1 MCEPTTMMALTIAST
16 AASVYGQQQAAK
28 AQTRANQQTYD
39 SQMQAYRFNQ
49 ASSNFTRVQEAE
61 NLAQTR
67 MTNDAAARR
76 AMATARVSAG
86 ESGVTGLSVDALLAD
101 IGARAGMDNSNAE
114 TNYLRR
120 DRAIQ
125 ADAMN
130 NWANTSSAI
139 NKLQTPTAPDYLG
152 AALKIGTAVNNYQ
165 PSAKPKAAY
174 ETQPWGGTAS
184 NPWYG

>member
-1 MCEPTTMMALTIAST
+1 MCEPTTMMALSIVST
-16 AASVYGQQQAAK
+16 AASVYGQQQAMR
-28 AQTRANQQTYD
+28 AQERANQQTYD
-39 SQMQAYRFNQ
+39 NQMTAYRYNQ
-49 ASSNFTRVQEAE
+49 ASANFTRVQEAE

-125 ADAMN
+125 ADAVN
-130 NWANTSSAI
+130 NWANTANSI
-139 NKLQTPTAPDYLG
+139 NKLTTPQTPDYLG
-152 AALKIGTAVNNYQ
+152 AALKIGGAVEKRRN
-165 PSAKPKAAY
+165 S
-174 ETQPWGGTAS
+174 
-184 NPWYG
+184 